1 MVRVLH
7 VICDCNGGGAERI
20 VLELAARGTTHVV
33 APIYGGGELEPEFR
47 TRVPLE
53 PLGAVRR
60 RRVIG
65 PFSRLLALARD
76 ADVVHTHLW
85 AGDQWGRVAG
95 RLAGRP
101 VVSTVHNTE
110 GDGPLRDRIARLT
123 APLATVLVGAS
134 EAVADALRRDGFSGV
149 RAIPNGIDLSRF
161 SPREEVSE
169 RGVRVVGVG
178 RLTRQKG
185 FDVLVEAAR
194 GTGLDVT
201 LVGEGADRGLLSGA
215 TLVGWQPDVAA
226 YLREADIVA
235 IPSRWEGFGLQ
246 AVEAMASGVPIVASD
261 IPPLREVLG
270 PAGVFVPA
278 GDVPAWRAALLELAA
293 DRERRASL
301 RALGLARAPAFGIEA
316 MVARYAALYEEL
328 ATAARSRARSAR

>member
-20 VLELAARGTTHVV
+20 ALELAARGGHAV
-33 APIYGGGELEPEFR
+33 APIYAGGELESEFR
-47 TRVPLE
+47 SRVRLE
-53 PLGAVRR
+53 PLGAIRR
-60 RRVIG
+60 RRVVG
-65 PFSRLLALARD
+65 AFARLVRLSRS

-85 AGDQWGRVAG
+85 AGDQWGRAAA

-101 VVSTVHNTE
+101 VVSTIHNTE

-123 APLATVLVGAS
+123 APLATLVGAS
-134 EAVADALRRDGFSGV
+134 EAVAERLRREGFDGV
-149 RAIPNGIDLSRF
+149 RAIPNGIDLARF
-161 SPREEVSE
+161 SPRPDVAE
-169 RGVRVVGVG
+169 RAQRVVGVG

-194 GTGLDVT
+194 GTGFEVT
-201 LVGEGADRGLLSGA
+201 LVGEGEHRAILSEA
-215 TLVGWQPDVAA
+215 TLVGWQSDVAR

-246 AVEAMASGVPIVASD
+246 AVEAMASGVPVVASD

-270 PAGVFVPA
+270 DAAVFVAP
-278 GDVPAWRAALLELAA
+278 GDAAAWRAALVELAGDRA
-293 DRERRASL
+293 RRAWLRER
-301 RALGLARAPAFGIEA
+301 GLARAPAFSIER
-316 MVARYAALYEEL
+316 MVERYAELYEEL
-328 ATAARSRARSAR
+328 ALAHGGPRLRR